1 MHAEAQRPLSSMPR
15 SARPQASPLPRTL
28 AAELRVGLERLAHS
42 AGARQ
47 ARAYF
52 REPVEV
58 LGVGTPDLR
67 RLVRETHR
75 RAARGWALR
84 EALTACAL
92 LLRDRR
98 TEVKAAGLVLL
109 GRFRRGFEASMFPAV
124 EGWLVSD
131 LCDSWASVDALCS
144 EVLWPLL
151 ESHPSLLA
159 RTSRWASSPN
169 RWVRRAAVVSLVPM
183 ARRGERL
190 PLAYSLA
197 RRLLGDGE
205 DLVQKP
211 CGWLLREAGKTD
223 ARGLE
228 AFLRRHGPRI
238 PRTTLRYAI
247 ARFPGAKRRALLE
260 STRRR
265 A

>member
-1 MHAEAQRPLSSMPR
+1 MPP
-15 SARPQASPLPRTL
+15 SPRPQDPPSPRAL
-28 AAELRVGLERLAHS
+28 AAELRAALERLADS
-42 AGARQ
+42 AAARQ
-47 ARAYF
+47 ARKYF

-67 RLVRETHR
+67 RLVREAHR
-75 RAARGWALR
+75 QVARAWGLR
-84 EALTACAL
+84 EALTACDL

-98 TEVKAAGLVLL
+98 VEVKGAGLVLL
-109 GRFRRGFEASMFPAV
+109 GRFRRRFEPSVIPVV
-124 EGWLVSD
+124 ERWLTSNR
-131 LCDSWASVDALCS
+131 CDSWASVDALCS

-151 ESHPSLLA
+151 ESHPALLA
-159 RTSRWASSPN
+159 RTRRWASSPN
-169 RWVRRAAVVSLVPM
+169 RWVRRASLVALVLM

-190 PLAYSLA
+190 PFVYSIAL
-197 RRLLGDGE
+197 RLLGDDE

-223 ARGLE
+223 PRRLE
-228 AFLRRHGPRI
+228 SFLRRHGPRI

-247 ARFPGAKRRALLE
+247 ERFPAGKRRALLA